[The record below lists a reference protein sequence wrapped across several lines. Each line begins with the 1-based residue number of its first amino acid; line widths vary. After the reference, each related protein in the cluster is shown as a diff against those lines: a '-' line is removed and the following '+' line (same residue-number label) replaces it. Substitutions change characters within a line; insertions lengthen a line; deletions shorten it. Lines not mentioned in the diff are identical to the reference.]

1 MEAKASSSLPGDR
14 TFLRGIL
21 GGLDA
26 PMAQSVAAAGGDV
39 TIVIDRDGVIRD
51 MAVGT
56 DQMARDGARSWLDRP
71 WSETVTKDS
80 RKKVE
85 ELLRDAVTQGRTRWR
100 EVNQVT
106 PSLNS
111 LLLKYVAVDT
121 GRDGRVIAIGRDE
134 RSVAEMQ
141 QRLMAAQQAMERD
154 YSRLRDAEFRY
165 RLLFQTSSEAVIIVD
180 PLTRRIVEA
189 NPAAHAIT
197 GVDKTP
203 LQGEPFIRM
212 FEPESQDGAASLLT
226 LAQSTSHTD
235 KVQMRL
241 SSHQR
246 EFVVTASLFRQ
257 DRGSQCLVRLS
268 PADLGQGD
276 QGSAGYAA
284 ARLSNV
290 IERIPD
296 AFVVTDDAMRI
307 LIVNTAFLQLARLG
321 GEGQALGQPLTRFLG
336 REGLDRNLLLESLRD
351 HGSVRNFTT
360 ILRGQYDEQ
369 EDVEVSGVAA
379 PDGGGVCYGFTIRRL
394 GRRLAD
400 RAQNA
405 PQLRRSVEQL
415 TELVGRVKLKELVRE
430 TTDLVERLCIEAAL
444 ELTKDN
450 RASAADVLG
459 LSRQSLYSKLH
470 RFGLVNSVSTDN

>member
-1 MEAKASSSLPGDR
+1 
-14 TFLRGIL
+14 
-21 GGLDA
+21 
-26 PMAQSVAAAGGDV
+26 MAQSVASAGGDV
-39 TIVIDRDGVIRD
+39 TMVIDREGVIRD

-56 DQMARDGARSWLDRP
+56 DQMARDGAGTWLDRP

-80 RKKVE
+80 RRKVE

-106 PSLNS
+106 PSQNS

-121 GRDGRVIAIGRDE
+121 GREGSVIAIGRDE
-134 RSVAEMQ
+134 RSVSEMQ

-189 NPAAHAIT
+189 NPAAHAMT
-197 GVDKTP
+197 GIDKTP

-212 FEPESQDGAASLLT
+212 FEPDSQDGAASLLT
-226 LAQSTSHTD
+226 LAQSTAQTD
-235 KVQMRL
+235 RVQMRL
-241 SSHQR
+241 SSHTR

-268 PADLGQGD
+268 PTDHAETSQID
-276 QGSAGYAA
+276 AA

-307 LIVNTAFLQLARLG
+307 LIVNTAFLELARLG
-321 GEGQALGQPLTRFLG
+321 AEAQAVGQPLTRFLG
-336 REGLDRNLLLESLRD
+336 REGLERNLLLESLRD
-351 HGSVRNFTT
+351 HGSVRNFVTV
-360 ILRGQYDEQ
+360 LRGQYDDQ
-369 EDVEVSGVAA
+369 EDVEISGVAA
-379 PDGGGVCYGFTIRRL
+379 PDGEGVCYGFTIRRL
-394 GRRLAD
+394 GRLLAD
-400 RAQNA
+400 RAANA
-405 PQLRRSVEQL
+405 PQLQRSVEQL

-470 RFGLVNSVSTDN
+470 RFGLVNSASTDH